1 MDAARYT
8 AIQPRAG
15 RTQMK
20 LNDVADVSVDAL
32 WAPFT
37 ALWAKLVAF
46 TPRLLAVLVIM
57 VVGYTVSA
65 LLRRLAAAVLRRVGF
80 DDASRRIGVRALLDR
95 AGIAATASEVIGS
108 LVFWLFLLTFLI
120 SAAETLG
127 LHNVSLTIDALVRYL
142 PNVIGAA
149 VIAVVGLMV
158 AHFLRDAV
166 RAGTASLGVEYSG
179 GVSGIIYVM
188 LIVIV
193 VSLAVGQLRIQ
204 TELFNRVVE
213 IVLVTSGG
221 ALGLAL
227 GLGTRD
233 IARHLVTGAYAREL
247 FRPGTELSIG
257 EDTGTVD
264 EVGPL
269 FTRLAGHDGRHL
281 YVPNGRLTESV
292 LHEGRH
298 AHARAAQEP
307 ERGPGAA

>member
-1 MDAARYT
+1 
-8 AIQPRAG
+8 
-15 RTQMK
+15 MK

-37 ALWAKLVAF
+37 ALWVKVIAF
-46 TPRLLAVLVIM
+46 TPTLLAVLVIV
-57 VVGYTVSA
+57 VVGYVVSA
-65 LLRRLAAAVLRRVGF
+65 VLRRLTAAVLRRIGF
-80 DDASRRIGVRALLDR
+80 DDASRRIGVRAMLDR
-95 AGIAATASEVIGS
+95 AGIAAAASDVIGG
-108 LVFWLFLLTFLI
+108 LVFWLFLLTFFI

-149 VIAVVGLMV
+149 VIAVVGLTV
-158 AHFLRDAV
+158 AHFIRDAV
-166 RAGTASLGVEYSG
+166 RAGTASLGVEYAG
-179 GVSGIIYVM
+179 GVSGVIYVM

-193 VSLAVGQLRIQ
+193 ASLAVGQLRIQ

-213 IVLVTSGG
+213 IVLVASGG

-227 GLGTRD
+227 GLGMRD
-233 IARHLVTGAYAREL
+233 VARHLVTGVYAREL

-269 FTRLAGHDGRHL
+269 FTRLAGRDGRHL

-292 LHEGRH
+292 LHEGGP
-298 AHARAAQEP
+298 AHSGPAHTPEP
-307 ERGPGAA
+307 GSGGA